1 MIRYNPYIK
10 RLLDIFLASAAFLCL
25 SPIFVF
31 ISIFICIDSKGPPFF
46 IHKRIGKGM
55 IPFRL
60 IKFRSMTWKKN
71 AYRGRFDPGNNC
83 RVTKVGKL
91 LRSTKVDELPELFN
105 VLKGEMSIVGP
116 RPEVARYVEA
126 YPEGFKEILHIRP
139 GLSDFASMKY
149 RDEEAILS
157 GQDEPETYYRKV
169 ILPDKLQLAK
179 QYIKTISFKSD
190 LSIIGNTLKSILK
203 LPL

>member
-1 MIRYNPYIK
+1 
-10 RLLDIFLASAAFLCL
+10 
-25 SPIFVF
+25 
-31 ISIFICIDSKGPPFF
+31 
-46 IHKRIGKGM
+46 M